1 MNGLRLDR
9 LEHLLCLGAHAD
21 DLEIGAAGTVLRLLA
36 EYPGLSVTWVVF
48 SACGAREAE
57 ARQSAD
63 ALLAAAGN
71 RRLVIHE
78 FRDGYFP
85 WQGAAIKDAFEALKV
100 MPAPD
105 LVLTH
110 DRHDRH
116 QDHRTIS
123 ELTWNTF
130 RDQLVLEYEIPKWD
144 GGLGS
149 PNLFVPIDDEKRK
162 RKVELLMSS
171 FPSQRDKHWFSPET
185 FNALMRLRGVECKAA
200 SGYAEAFYSHKA
212 CL

>member
-9 LEHLLCLGAHAD
+9 LSHVLCLGAHAD
-21 DLEIGAAGTVLRLLA
+21 DIEIGAAGTVLRLLA
-36 EYPGLSVTWVVF
+36 EYPGLNVTWVVF
-48 SACGAREAE
+48 SACGARDAE
-57 ARQSAD
+57 ARRSAES
-63 ALLAAAGN
+63 LLATAGEH
-71 RRLVIHE
+71 RLFVHQ

-85 WQGAAIKDAFEALKV
+85 WEGAAIKDTFETLK
-100 MPAPD
+100 AITTPD

-144 GGLGS
+144 GGLGL
-149 PNLFVPIDDEKRK
+149 PNFFVPLDDERRQ
-162 RKVELLMSS
+162 RKVDLLMSS

-185 FNALMRLRGVECKAA
+185 FNGLMRLRGVECKAA
-200 SGYAEAFYSHKA
+200 SGYAEAFHCHKA